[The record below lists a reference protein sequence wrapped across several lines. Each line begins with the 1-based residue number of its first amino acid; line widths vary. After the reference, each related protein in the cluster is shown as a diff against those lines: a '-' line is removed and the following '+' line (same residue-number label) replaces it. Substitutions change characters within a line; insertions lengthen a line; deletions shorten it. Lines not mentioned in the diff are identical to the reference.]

1 MPLHLD
7 PPPLQE
13 EADDEV
19 TVVHFAGRNVW
30 LVEET
35 LPHIHG
41 QLFALAT
48 GPRRADVLLD
58 FGNVE
63 YLSNL
68 ALDTLVSLHK
78 KLLAGGRHL
87 SLRNLS
93 PQVLEVFTVVKLDR
107 LLDLRPADNGW
118 ALSQGCPTG
127 PPMGVLVVDDDD
139 AVRAVLEIG
148 LRSRGFEVQVAA
160 HGQQA
165 VELYRRQRNEIAVVL
180 LDVLMPGLDGPHT
193 LAALQQLSPNVRCCF
208 MTGNLGPHTE
218 DNLLQMGAV
227 RVFRKPFALTE
238 VLDTLEQLASRS
250 SRRRRDQWIEIPLLR
265 SVKDAGI
272 ESQAG

>member
-1 MPLHLD
+1 MALDLD
-7 PPPLQE
+7 PSPLQG

-35 LPHIHG
+35 VRHIQG

-48 GPRRADVLLD
+48 GPSRVDVLLD

-63 YLSNL
+63 YLSSQ
-68 ALDTLVSLHK
+68 ALGTLVSLHK

-87 SLRNLS
+87 GLRNLA
-93 PQVLEVFTVVKLDR
+93 PQVLEVFTVARLDR
-107 LLDLRPADNGW
+107 LLDLRPAENGW
-118 ALSQGCPTG
+118 APAGDCATG
-127 PPMGVLVVDDDD
+127 PPARVLVVDDD
-139 AVRAVLEIG
+139 ANVRGVLEIG
-148 LRSRGFEVQVAA
+148 LRSRGFDVQVATN
-160 HGQQA
+160 GQQA
-165 VELYRRQRNEIAVVL
+165 VELYRRQRHEIDVVL

-193 LAALQQLSPNVRCCF
+193 LAALQQLGPNVRCCF

-218 DNLLQMGAV
+218 DDLLRMGAV
-227 RVFRKPFALTE
+227 RVFRKPFAITE
-238 VLDTLEQLASRS
+238 VLDALGQLASRS